1 MQFYNMTN
9 GVKKIM
15 EFVLVME
22 IFNRVHSKRRI
33 ENLETF
39 DDAIL
44 FSVKDWNRIV

>member
-9 GVKKIM
+9 GVKKTM

-22 IFNRVHSKRRI
+22 IFNGVHSKRRI

-39 DDAIL
+39 DEAIL
-44 FSVKDWNRIV
+44 LSVKDWNRVV